1 MDSEPEVLRSN
12 NEVTKAMNDTAGSA
26 ELFVNIVEGRRSLR
40 EFKPDPVS
48 RQIIESVF
56 GVAQRAPSNCNTQP
70 WFVHIVT
77 GDTLE
82 ALRTELPAKFAAGEV
97 ALDFPY
103 DGQYQGVYKD
113 RQYASATALYDALGI
128 AREQKTERNAW
139 FMRNFGFFDAPAV
152 AFFTLPTGFG
162 LREACDLGMF
172 AQTVMLGL
180 TAHGLGSCPQTSLA
194 FLANVIRPTLGLGD
208 HEQLMFG
215 MSFGYPTEAAV
226 NDVRTERAAI
236 EDVLTFHC

>member
-1 MDSEPEVLRSN
+1 MTAN
-12 NEVTKAMNDTAGSA
+12 TNDGDDTGA
-26 ELFVNIVEGRRSLR
+26 LFLDIVARRRSMR
-40 EFKPDPVS
+40 DFKPDPVPTE
-48 RQIIESVF
+48 IIESVC
-56 GVAQRAPSNCNTQP
+56 GGAQRAPSNCNTQP
-70 WFVHIVT
+70 WFVHVVT
-77 GDTLE
+77 GETLE
-82 ALRTELPAKFAAGEV
+82 QLRTELPAKFAAGEI

-103 DGQYQGVYKD
+103 DGQYEGVYKD
-113 RQYASATALYDALGI
+113 RQYASAMALYDSLGI
-128 AREQKTERNAW
+128 AREQKAERNAW
-139 FMRNFGFFDAPAV
+139 FMRNFSFFDAPAV

-180 TAHGLGSCPQTSLA
+180 TAHGLGSCPQTALA

-226 NDVRTERAAI
+226 NEVSTDRAALA
-236 EDVLTFHC
+236 DVVTFHS